1 MKFILI
7 LKKLK
12 VKVQIKL
19 ADPEDRDSY
28 LALIGLFVIHKV
40 TSNTIKVKIS
50 NELLNRC
57 IEIKKK
63 LIELPD
69 VIADPKIKTLKDLKD
84 KPWCYEKLDSSGF
97 FNQGIYKDMSSIRLS
112 EGSGLTKG
120 DRLIFEEFEPDKED
134 KGIDLG
140 ILVVEIL
147 FHYLRPISDFKKS
160 LKPMDFELLTL
171 VENYLDA
178 ENKES
183 LIIALAKLSKLNPNK
198 IWFF

>member
-19 ADPEDRDSY
+19 TDPEDRDSY

-40 TSNTIKVKIS
+40 TSDSIKVSK
-50 NELLNRC
+50 ELLNRC

-69 VIADPKIKTLKDLKD
+69 IIADTKIKTLKDLKD
-84 KPWCYEKLDSSGF
+84 KPWCYEKLGSTGI
-97 FNQGIYKDMSSIRLS
+97 FNQGIYKNMSSIRLS
-112 EGSGLTKG
+112 EGSDLTKR

-140 ILVVEIL
+140 ILIIETL
-147 FHYLRPISDFKKS
+147 FHYLRPISDFNKS

-183 LIIALAKLSKLNPNK
+183 LIIALAKLSKSKPNK
-198 IWFF
+198 LWFF